1 MSKMNALEMLNLIIL
16 ITHKKH
22 CLISALSEHKL
33 LIFKTLFLLYTQ
45 HKNGFSKFTEY
56 IVEFFTNMGLR
67 YRNQY
72 SQLPTSKR

>member
-22 CLISALSEHKL
+22 CLMSALSEHKL

-45 HKNGFSKFTEY
+45 LKNGFSKFTEY

-67 YRNQY
+67 YQN
-72 SQLPTSKR
+72 

>member
-1 MSKMNALEMLNLIIL
+1 MIRMNALEMLNFIFLK
-16 ITHKKH
+16 TPKKH
-22 CLISALSEHKL
+22 CLMSALSEHKL
-33 LIFKTLFLLYTQ
+33 LIFKTLFSLYTQ

-67 YRNQY
+67 YQYQY